1 MLLQSRACSIL
12 ASTDNEQSQ
21 SVQILL
27 VSGIEREDCKASG
40 NVWLHERCAL
50 FLLLREG
57 LGLSVRSSE
66 FQVYKTRI
74 FGRDTPRLPIEPL
87 AVVEDIEQVT
97 REI

>member
-1 MLLQSRACSIL
+1 MLLQSRACRIL

-40 NVWLHERCAL
+40 HIWLHELCAL

-57 LGLSVRSSE
+57 LGLSSSE

-87 AVVEDIEQVT
+87 AIVEDIEQVT
-97 REI
+97 GEI